1 MDSGNDMKRQARREV
16 LQELIQLMDAQ
27 ELGRVQPS
35 EPEPVADAAPME
47 AGGPPGAEGAPGEEE
62 AEMGSGMSPEELE
75 ALKAKLASLSG

>member
-27 ELGRVQPS
+27 ELERVKPP
-35 EPEPVADAAPME
+35 EPEPSPEAAPME
-47 AGGPPGAEGAPGEEE
+47 AGGPPGPEGAPEEE
-62 AEMGSGMSPEELE
+62 AEMGAGMSPEELE